1 MSKRMRVYSLETN
14 KLLHLAFARNYVN
27 HLLPAL
33 RKEKKKIMIDVKA
46 STTSTTSPAAT
57 PPTDDDGNGEMAK
70 IVRFEVNMAMAL
82 SAKEFAWSRA
92 LEANLRREYNT
103 LSSANGQTSSF
114 ILRMESTKKSAIFE
128 GRAGESSALVPYN
141 PSTSGNNLQPT
152 MPLKTSE
159 NPRCDLK
166 ITTKSSSAKS
176 RRSRSRKGNVIKK
189 SEEENVGEKLAN
201 LRTLL
206 PGGNEMGD
214 NNEEFLTEVA
224 SYITCLKLQVQ
235 VLQYLVE
242 GQ

>member
-1 MSKRMRVYSLETN
+1 MSKRLRVYSLETN

-33 RKEKKKIMIDVKA
+33 RKKKKIMIDVKA
-46 STTSTTSPAAT
+46 STTNTTPPAAT
-57 PPTDDDGNGEMAK
+57 PPNDEDGNGELAK

-92 LEANLRREYNT
+92 LEASLRREYNT
-103 LSSANGQTSSF
+103 LSSINGQTSSF
-114 ILRMESTKKSAIFE
+114 ILRMESTTSAIFE
-128 GRAGESSALVPYN
+128 GRPGESSALLPHN
-141 PSTSGNNLQPT
+141 PSTSGNNLQAK
-152 MPLKTSE
+152 MPLKTSQ
-159 NPRCDLK
+159 NPRFDLK

-176 RRSRSRKGNVIKK
+176 RRSRSRKGHVIKK
-189 SEEENVGEKLAN
+189 SEEENVEEKLAY

-214 NNEEFLTEVA
+214 NNEEFLTEVT